1 MAENITGVIPS
12 NTSDKDKSIAMEGLT
27 VWSDLEGNDKTRN
40 INKEKPLPNK
50 LSSFT
55 PIIISAID
63 SIRNI
68 KCKRPDID
76 AIYRYVSKT
85 VATNV
90 HCTKNEVFH

>member
-1 MAENITGVIPS
+1 MAENIIGAIPS
-12 NTSDKDKSIAMEGLT
+12 NTSDNDIRIAMEGLT

-40 INKEKPLPNK
+40 INKEKPLPNE
-50 LSSFT
+50 LASFT